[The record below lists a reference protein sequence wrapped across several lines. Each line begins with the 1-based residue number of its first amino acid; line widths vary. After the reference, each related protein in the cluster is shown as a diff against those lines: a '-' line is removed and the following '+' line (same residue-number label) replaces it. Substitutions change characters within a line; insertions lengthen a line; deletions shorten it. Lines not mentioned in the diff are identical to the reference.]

1 MGRRPS
7 SQLEVEEANAKKRKT
22 VETSDEH
29 KWKYA
34 VDQYHGDNPFH
45 DKKELHPLI
54 HEVARSLCFRLRM
67 AFPFMYFV
75 KGDLVASKKD
85 RRGDHARA

>member
-34 VDQYHGDNPFH
+34 VDQYHGDNPFQ

-54 HEVARSLCFRLRM
+54 HEVARSLCFRMRVV
-67 AFPFMYFV
+67 FPFYVFCK
-75 KGDLVASKKD
+75 KGDLVAS
-85 RRGDHARA
+85 